1 MHWITIACLC
11 IDLVKSFAFWL
22 LFFCCY
28 FRKQDD
34 IMNNHGPITLLKQL
48 STQGLSCFTEINFE
62 KNIKVW
68 VVISLWYLE
77 FYVIGSKKGYFNFGE
92 RLLLLLLLKLLP
104 LNVSSSYDFI
114 IFESWNLSFSVA
126 YSNML
131 KYF

>member
-34 IMNNHGPITLLKQL
+34 IMNNHGLITLLKQL
-48 STQGLSCFTEINFE
+48 STQDLSCFTEINFE

-114 IFESWNLSFSVA
+114 NFESWNLSFSVA